1 MQHST
6 RAASSQLQAPAVA
19 FVLAFAISS
28 TALAQAPGETP
39 IQGLISLSASHAFQ
53 HTDLPVKGGGNDD
66 FSDGNGLDF
75 RLGFQVGDRFAFDVG
90 YEFHTESDY
99 ETHFIPIGMRVYAP
113 PVLERVHFYGQGA
126 MGAFFSRLHNDFNG
140 VENSNERAW
149 AWRLGLGAEIEV
161 IEQLSA
167 VADVTYTR
175 GFGSADDYEYTTI
188 GIGVLYRWD
197 I

>member
-1 MQHST
+1 MQPRSCSRR
-6 RAASSQLQAPAVA
+6 RATSAREASY
-19 FVLAFAISS
+19 SS
-28 TALAQAPGETP
+28 
-39 IQGLISLSASHAFQ
+39 SHAFQ
-53 HTDLPVKGGGNDD
+53 HTDLPAKGGGNDD
-66 FSDGNGLDF
+66 FSDGNGLEF
-75 RLGFQVGDRFAFDVG
+75 RLGFQVGERFAFDVG

-99 ETHFIPIGMRVYAP
+99 QTHFLPIGMRVYAP

-167 VADVTYTR
+167 IADVTYTR
-175 GFGSADDYEYTTI
+175 GFGSVDDYQYTTI